1 VGRGLVKKI
10 SANDVKV
17 SLARRSEMRRNP
29 DQRNS
34 VTNPQSATPM
44 ANTDHSAGFNQKTLP
59 SLTA

>member
-1 VGRGLVKKI
+1 LAKKLT
-10 SANDVKV
+10 ANDVKV
-17 SLARRSEMRRNP
+17 SLAQRSEMRRNS
-29 DQRNS
+29 DQRKS